1 MVAILEKSEH
11 NVDFYPIVDFVKA
24 SHLRYALT
32 FKPTVYVS
40 HIRQFWSTVKIETTE
55 EGTKIL
61 ATIDGN
67 LRTVSKSSI
76 RRNLKLNDEAGIS
89 SLPDAE
95 LFKNLTLMGYNISP
109 NQKFT
114 FQKGSVFPSVEVSH
128 PYHHAVFESKNPSFS
143 GRIVPLFDSMLI
155 PQGEGSGTPT
165 ESRHTPSPEAQPTS
179 PTSHSSSSLPPI
191 TTANIPLVIPTAP
204 LSIVVPTDSPQL
216 RHYTRRARI
225 AQSSALPPVAEE
237 LASPLRD
244 VSQGEACPTV
254 SSLEAEQDRANIAK
268 TSTLPHESTSRVT
281 SLTAEE
287 GSMQQKFDE
296 LTALCTS
303 LEGGGIAQSGD
314 DAPIKGRRL
323 DEGDEAAKK
332 GSNDTE
338 EMINVLTSMDAATVL
353 SSGVVE
359 VPTGSGSIPTSGP
372 PANGVPTGSD
382 EVPTVG
388 PIFATATVVTPYT
401 KRKGKKTMVESDTPK
416 KKKAQDQIDVQLE
429 RELEEEMARDAH
441 RMNGQIARDAEIA
454 RIHAEEE
461 LQMLIDGLDRNNETV
476 AKYLQEYDQFAAELP
491 FERREVKETEEVPE
505 DKVKEMIQLVPVKEV
520 YVEALQVKHLIIDWK
535 VHTKGQRSFWKIIK
549 LGGSSANYQFFV
561 DMLKHLDRE
570 DLNQLWRLVKETL
583 SIRPPTSDKEMEI
596 WRRIVGNKMHKA
608 FSLPVME
615 FPLPEEIP
623 TASEKSSHCQKK
635 RDATAEKIALLM
647 KSSSNCQSKS
657 YDSYTKIETMD
668 EEIRILAIVDGIQRT
683 VSESSLRRN
692 LKLRDEDG
700 IVSIPDTKLFE
711 NLTLMGARIAQSSA
725 LPTVADEPASP
736 VRDVSEGEAC
746 PTESNFIADQ
756 DRATIVKSSTLP
768 HDSAPR
774 VTSSAADE
782 GSMQHNIF
790 ELTALCTSLQR
801 QYSELQA
808 KFHAQEEEIV
818 KLKDMVKVLEDREG
832 VTAKQSR
839 DDAPIKGRS
848 INEGK
853 VAAERISNNSEEI
866 ARVLTSM
873 DAATVLAG
881 GIDVPTGSGFIP
893 TAGPPATVISTGSE
907 VGPTASPIVTRRKG
921 KEVMVEFDTLK
932 KKKLQEQIDTQ
943 VARELEEQQEKE
955 HIRMNEQIAR
965 DAEVAR
971 IHAEEELQGMID
983 NLDQSNETIA
993 KYLQEYQDFA
1003 SELPLEKRIE
1013 LISDLVK
1020 YQDNY
1025 SKVYKF
1031 QNEPASP
1038 VRDVSEG
1045 EACPTDSGFI
1055 ADQDRATIAKSFTLP
1070 YDSAPRVTSLAAD
1083 EGNKPAS
1090 PLGDGSQGEACPTV
1104 TGLEAGQDRANITKT
1119 STLPRDSTPRVTSL
1133 AADEGKME
1141 LWVELKRLYEPD
1153 VEHQLWTHTQSMMHA
1168 PVEWKL
1174 YDTCGVHH
1182 VTSKDQEIF
1191 MLVEKDC
1198 PLRKASEE
1206 FPLAEK
1212 FPTANEDKL
1221 PLLSQ
1226 SDATAE
1232 ELCATAEVKE

>member
-1 MVAILEKSEH
+1 MARLAFCYYHNMVAILEKSEH

-596 WRRIVGNKMHKA
+596 WDYPLRKGLTIVMISYKLQVENYSQMANDLILKIYKIA
-608 FSLPVME
+608 NCPIME

-657 YDSYTKIETMD
+657 YDSYTKLHGLMGGSVPLLSPRFASKDGKLEPNGFCFWKAHFETYVKSKD
-668 EEIRILAIVDGIQRT
+668 IDLWQVIQNGDFYYE
-683 VSESSLRRN
+683 V
-692 LKLRDEDG
+692 ED
-700 IVSIPDTKLFE
+700 PETKLMKE
-711 NLTLMGARIAQSSA
+711 TSYELPKDDLKKKLGKNNEAKITLY
-725 LPTVADEPASP
+725 
-736 VRDVSEGEAC
+736 
-746 PTESNFIADQ
+746 N
-756 DRATIVKSSTLP
+756 TLP
-768 HDSAPR
+768 RKEYER
-774 VTSSAADE
+774 VF
-782 GSMQHNIF
+782 M
-790 ELTALCTSLQR
+790 C
-801 QYSELQA
+801 
-808 KFHAQEEEIV
+808 K
-818 KLKDMVKVLEDREG
+818 
-832 VTAKQSR
+832 TAKMVWHTLIITHQGNSQVKNCKI
-839 DDAPIKGRS
+839 DLLTQEYEKFS
-848 INEGK
+848 
-853 VAAERISNNSEEI
+853 ISNEE
-866 ARVLTSM
+866 T
-873 DAATVLAG
+873 
-881 GIDVPTGSGFIP
+881 IDNGF
-893 TAGPPATVISTGSE
+893 TRFNA
-907 VGPTASPIVTRRKG
+907 IVTRIKSLDPDYSSKNHVRK
-921 KEVMVEFDTLK
+921 FL
-932 KKKLQEQIDTQ
+932 
-943 VARELEEQQEKE
+943 
-955 HIRMNEQIAR
+955 
-965 DAEVAR
+965 
-971 IHAEEELQGMID
+971 HA
-983 NLDQSNETIA
+983 
-993 KYLQEYQDFA
+993 
-1003 SELPLEKRIE
+1003 LPLK
-1013 LISDLVK
+1013 
-1020 YQDNY
+1020 
-1025 SKVYKF
+1025 
-1031 QNEPASP
+1031 
-1038 VRDVSEG
+1038 
-1045 EACPTDSGFI
+1045 
-1055 ADQDRATIAKSFTLP
+1055 
-1070 YDSAPRVTSLAAD
+1070 
-1083 EGNKPAS
+1083 
-1090 PLGDGSQGEACPTV
+1090 
-1104 TGLEAGQDRANITKT
+1104 
-1119 STLPRDSTPRVTSL
+1119 
-1133 AADEGKME
+1133 
-1141 LWVELKRLYEPD
+1141 
-1153 VEHQLWTHTQSMMHA
+1153 
-1168 PVEWKL
+1168 
-1174 YDTCGVHH
+1174 
-1182 VTSKDQEIF
+1182 
-1191 MLVEKDC
+1191 
-1198 PLRKASEE
+1198 
-1206 FPLAEK
+1206 
-1212 FPTANEDKL
+1212 
-1221 PLLSQ
+1221 
-1226 SDATAE
+1226 
-1232 ELCATAEVKE
+1232 